1 MKEET
6 DSMMQ
11 FPLENMRMR
20 FPHLFEGIFVLLNQN
35 DLAKCREV
43 NRFLQDSLDEKFWWI
58 KKIHFQLEEIQC
70 QLKNSYPEFNKDWRL
85 VVTKT
90 MPLHNLKKIQSC
102 LVKFFNNIGEM
113 KSRKQYLSPIIV
125 LSAFGDVNLFKEISV
140 KLNNV
145 YPKSGNLNF
154 KIGIPKGCCLLH
166 IAALFG
172 NLETLKEIVT
182 ESDKKNPLSKNCR
195 CLLFHGAAHAASS
208 GRLELFQY
216 LCLTFEGVYKSCIQQ
231 VGIEWKIILRA
242 ILLGIESMI
251 HIWVFKK
258 ANS

>member
-1 MKEET
+1 MKQET
-6 DSMMQ
+6 DSMMLLS
-11 FPLENMRMR
+11 LENMRMR

-43 NRFLQDSLDEKFWWI
+43 NRFLQESLDEKFWWM
-58 KKIHFQLEEIQC
+58 KKIQFQLEEIQC

-90 MPLHNLKKIQSC
+90 TSLDNLKKLQGC

-113 KSRKQYLSPIIV
+113 NSHNQYLSPIIV

-145 YPKSGNLNF
+145 YPKSGH
-154 KIGIPKGCCLLH
+154 PKGCFLLRTP
-166 IAALFG
+166 ALFG
-172 NLETLKEIVT
+172 NLETLKEIVK
-182 ESDKKNPLSKNCR
+182 ELDKKNPLNKNCR
-195 CLLFHGAAHAASS
+195 CLLLHGAAQAASS

-216 LCLTFEGVYKSCIQQ
+216 MCQTFEGVYKSCIQQ
-231 VGIEWKIILRA
+231 VGIEWKMILRA
-242 ILLGIESMI
+242 VLGIGSTMFG
-251 HIWVFKK
+251 VLKK
-258 ANS
+258 QIARC